1 MNDLFE
7 GVDLTGAT
15 PQQLMNTKKLYNYII
30 ESAEIAKKEDVPL
43 EDVLDEGI
51 FGALVGGALSATV
64 GQTIMKSICKVLGI
78 SESGVLG
85 NLLTSKVVLAALG
98 GTLGY
103 RW

>member
-7 GVDLTGAT
+7 GIDLTGAT

-30 ESAEIAKKEDVPL
+30 ESAEIAQKENVPL

-51 FGALVGGALSATV
+51 FGALVGGALGATV
-64 GQTIMKSICKVLGI
+64 GTTIMKSICKVLGI

-98 GTLGY
+98 SQLGY